1 MSILKPEWLPAGV
14 PVERVVLHWTAGG
27 NKPNALD
34 LAHYHF
40 VVPTW
45 LDGQVGEWRAEV
57 RRAVPLTRYVWP
69 AHVRGLNRG
78 SVGISMCGMRG
89 SVYYGHGK
97 VNWGNAPIQRVQFE
111 RAAEAAAQVLKRYGL
126 PVTERTCLVHSEV
139 TSVYGIVQ
147 RGRWD
152 VDALPWQKGELPP
165 DVHARW
171 RRAVQWYMDKD

>member
-1 MSILKPEWLPAGV
+1 
-14 PVERVVLHWTAGG
+14 
-27 NKPNALD
+27 
-34 LAHYHF
+34 
-40 VVPTW
+40 
-45 LDGQVGEWRAEV
+45 
-57 RRAVPLTRYVWP
+57 
-69 AHVRGLNRG
+69 
-78 SVGISMCGMRG
+78 MCGMRG